1 METSLLQ
8 LMLLNLME
16 AGEHAD
22 CKYDGIALE
31 ANSEDGTELGDIQW
45 PGTFTDPAPTPAPT
59 LYADMAQGY
68 PDSVQQQHI

>member
-31 ANSEDGTELGDIQW
+31 ANSEAGTELGDIQW
-45 PGTFTDPAPTPAPT
+45 PGTFTDPATPPPT
-59 LYADMAQGY
+59 LC
-68 PDSVQQQHI
+68 